1 MSGHKA
7 TTLTSTALAYNIDT
21 SHVSITLQI
30 SQIMESCQ
38 FHKNSHISQK
48 KFLRSHEGAFQA
60 ICDPGPQNLNHKIK
74 CQFFEIEIYTSSESR
89 INKMSIDVWFV
100 RIRQYL
106 AEI

>member
-1 MSGHKA
+1 
-7 TTLTSTALAYNIDT
+7 
-21 SHVSITLQI
+21 
-30 SQIMESCQ
+30 MESCQ

-74 CQFFEIEIYTSSESR
+74 CTFFKIEFYTSSESR
-89 INKMSIDVWFV
+89 INTMFIDVWFV

-106 AEI
+106 AEIQLFGNLESKGAKKIIILRKLPLKLSK